1 MVTTPDTSV
10 TYKNIWPDKLTF
22 LAFLSIFIW
31 YCSSLLFSPDI
42 VRICVEL
49 YQYFCPFIMIF
60 SVLYGY
66 SKFPDFITARMHY
79 LAWLEQGCRISSHGK
94 RNTCLCNYF
103 KFHICLSFPLLRSSG
118 PYKDR
123 RTGPNR
129 VLGPNMVPRTN
140 PNQGLGL
147 KKDRNTDLN
156 QVLDIILWGWSC
168 PKHVLRHSGCSAS
181 PSAVICLTL

>member
-10 TYKNIWPDKLTF
+10 TYENIWPDKLTF

-66 SKFPDFITARMHY
+66 SKFPDFITVRMHY

-94 RNTCLCNYF
+94 EIHVYATILNSTSACP
-103 KFHICLSFPLLRSSG
+103 SPSSDLLDHMRI
-118 PYKDR
+118 
-123 RTGPNR
+123 
-129 VLGPNMVPRTN
+129 
-140 PNQGLGL
+140 LGL
-147 KKDRNTDLN
+147 
-156 QVLDIILWGWSC
+156 VLTKFWDQIWSPGLILIKFK
-168 PKHVLRHSGCSAS
+168 P
-181 PSAVICLTL
+181 